1 MSEDLK
7 PIAQEQQDIQEQSAT
22 VSEQVVESVNDKQ
35 IDETLTK
42 NAPEEAPVEHV
53 DYSDKGLKE
62 IIDIFQELLDG
73 DDMQKLYKNAE
84 VLKAA
89 FYKTLK
95 KEKIAIGYQV
105 PAESAGNT
113 EAEGEDQVVS
123 VNPFAEI
130 ERGFKDLYN
139 RYRNA
144 RTDFMQEQEKKKDE
158 NLKIKLEIIEEL
170 KNLLESQEDLNR
182 TFPEFRKIQDR
193 WRAVGPVP
201 QNKVKDIY
209 DTYQHYVEMFYD
221 YVKINKELRDLDFK
235 KNLEAKEKLCE
246 KAEALV
252 EEENVVSA
260 FRALQKLH
268 EEWKEFGPV
277 EKEYRESIW
286 ERFKIATAAINKK
299 HQGYFESQKGNQK
312 ENFEAKSALC
322 EKVEAISATE
332 VKDSNTWNT
341 LSKEIENI
349 QKEWK
354 KIGFASKKDN
364 QKVYDRFRAAC
375 DTFYSRKRE
384 FYSDFKNQ
392 MQDNMDKKIAL
403 CEQAEAL
410 MESEDW
416 KKTSDLLIELQKQW
430 KEIGPVSRKK
440 SEQIWKRFRAACDS
454 FFEKRDKHF
463 GSQDSQFEENLKKK
477 IALIE
482 EVNNYQPAEERAE
495 NFEALKAFQVRWN
508 EIGFVPFKE
517 KNKIQEA
524 FKKALDAQFEGL
536 RSAASEGESRIS
548 RYHRRFGE
556 TISKAD
562 RAIRTEREKLVQKF
576 IKKEQDIATWENNM
590 GFFSKSKN
598 ADALLEELNK
608 KIEIAKEE
616 LSQLEEKIKSIDK
629 QQSEE

>member
-524 FKKALDAQFEGL
+524 FV
-536 RSAASEGESRIS
+536 
-548 RYHRRFGE
+548 
-556 TISKAD
+556 T
-562 RAIRTEREKLVQKF
+562 
-576 IKKEQDIATWENNM
+576 
-590 GFFSKSKN
+590 GF
-598 ADALLEELNK
+598 L
-608 KIEIAKEE
+608 KIF
-616 LSQLEEKIKSIDK
+616 
-629 QQSEE
+629 